1 MGSSSKVHLLGT
13 FNLSRLAWPYFA
25 EKKYGRIVNISST
38 SGIYGNFGQANY
50 ASAKAGILGLSKTL
64 AVEGARNNIKVNV
77 VAPHAETAM
86 TLTIF
91 REQDK
96 NLYHA
101 DQVAPLLVYLGSE
114 EVEVTGETFEA
125 GGGWIG
131 NTRWQR
137 AKGAVSTMNTPL
149 LNSSETT

>member
-114 EVEVTGETFEA
+114 EVEVTGETFEPVVV
-125 GGGWIG
+125 GLVTPDG
-131 NTRWQR
+131 
-137 AKGAVSTMNTPL
+137 KEPKVLSPTMNTPL